1 MFIIEVDIQMQEIY
15 FDRVSHWLASSSV
28 LSDIPWKRLKKKKK
42 KDAVFVIGSS
52 VDVIQ

>member
-1 MFIIEVDIQMQEIY
+1 MFIIEVDTQMQEIY

-42 KDAVFVIGSS
+42 DAVFVIGSS